1 MTARAVAPKSLRFH
15 PIADLFPLMEGEEF
29 DALVADI
36 KARGL
41 IERIIVYDGAILDGR
56 NRYRACLAAGV
67 EPTIQRYEKGG
78 LELQDPVA
86 WVISR
91 NIHRRHLTPEDKIK
105 YLAQLIAAQ
114 PEKSDRLLAKQTG
127 VTHPTIAKA
136 RRAAEATGKALL
148 VGKRVGADGKARPR
162 PAKRAKPE
170 AKAKAKVPKHD
181 SRIIAPKLAYRV
193 GRFAHDLILSERLL
207 ARELADI
214 IMLPGVRE
222 RLSADLTNG
231 LALMGNDADP
241 ETSADGSE
249 RTL

>member
-1 MTARAVAPKSLRFH
+1 MPTTTIPFH
-15 PIADLFPLMEGEEF
+15 PLADIFPLMEGEEF

-36 KARGL
+36 KAHGL
-41 IERIIVYDGAILDGR
+41 REPIVLYEGLILDGR
-56 NRYRACLAAGV
+56 NRYRACLKAGV
-67 EPTIQRYEKGG
+67 DPCPPMEGSKCAALNYLGD
-78 LELQDPVA
+78 DPVA
-86 WVISR
+86 YVISR
-91 NIHRRHLTPEDKIK
+91 NIRRRHLDPETKDKI
-105 YLAQLIAAQ
+105 LAELVAAQ
-114 PEKSDRLLAKQTG
+114 PEKSDRQLAKEAG
-127 VTHPTIAKA
+127 VSHPTIAKA
-136 RRAAEATGKALL
+136 RKRAEATGKALP
-148 VGKRVGADGKARPR
+148 VAKRVGADGKARTR

-170 AKAKAKVPKHD
+170 AKAKTKAPKHD
-181 SRIIAPKLAYRV
+181 SRIIAPKLAHRV